1 MKILDL
7 YIIKKFL
14 GTFFLTLALFIIIAI
29 VFDVTE
35 KLEDFLDESIPI
47 SEIIFDYY
55 LNFIPYFAV
64 LFTPLFLFVAVIF
77 FTSRMAN
84 RSEIVA
90 ILNSG
95 ITFRRLLVPY
105 FLSAAFI
112 TGLNI
117 YANHWLIPNAN
128 KTRIAFEDA
137 YIGYRPNK
145 SGHNIHMQMAKDE
158 FIYVENF
165 NFEDSTGYKFSYE
178 KFNKGDM
185 FYKIRADK
193 IRWENKN
200 NTWALKNYVVRTNS
214 DMIETLKFGKDTMIT
229 YDFLPED
236 FVQKLHEIKTLNSRE
251 LNEVILELKARGA
264 DNIAFYEV
272 EKYTRTAFPFA
283 ILILTLIAVS
293 LASRKARGGIGFHL
307 GIGIGISFAYILFL
321 QFSQTFS
328 TNGDLPAII
337 GVWIPNIIFWIL
349 AVFLYARAPK

>member
-1 MKILDL
+1 LKILDL

-29 VFDVTE
+29 VFDITE
-35 KLEDFLDESIPI
+35 KLEDFLDESIPV

-95 ITFRRLLVPY
+95 ITFKRLLVPY

-178 KFNKGDM
+178 KFNNGDL

-214 DMIETLKFGKDTMIT
+214 DMIETLKFGKDTIIT

-337 GVWIPNIIFWIL
+337 GVWIPNIIFGIL

>member
-1 MKILDL
+1 LKILDL